1 MHAAPRYSPELLAEL
16 QKDWPD
22 AIVVRKE
29 IFLAYN
35 LDNTAA
41 QASNAPT
48 RDELDRVVSW
58 MNKDGESLLSYFL
71 KRRSVLMPAFS
82 TSLSSKV
89 SLLSQFNCPI
99 CAASEGLFPV
109 EIFHIRNPPVSKQA
123 ISQKK
128 GYRAAFELA
137 IRHRFSNRAAS
148 FSKDDNLCVM
158 IVFVASRKRRTK
170 DLDNMAKA
178 MLDAVKGVLFGDDRS
193 IDHLNLL
200 RLVSDDEEYVCL
212 NIRKTKINEHH
223 DVLSKHMHHSWAGAE
238 ILNLEDFLT

>member
-1 MHAAPRYSPELLAEL
+1 MLTPPRYSPELLNEL

-22 AIVVRKE
+22 PIFVRKE

-35 LDNTAA
+35 RDNAA
-41 QASNAPT
+41 SQISNAPT
-48 RDELDRVVSW
+48 RDELDQVVSW
-58 MNKDGESLLSYFL
+58 LNKEDEPLLTYFL

-99 CAASEGLFPV
+99 CRTSDGLFPV
-109 EIFHIRNPPVSKQA
+109 EIFPIQIPPVSKQVV
-123 ISQKK
+123 SQKK

-137 IRHRFSNRAAS
+137 IKHRFSKKEAS
-148 FSKDDNLCVM
+148 FSKDDRLCVM
-158 IVFVASRKRRTK
+158 IVFVTSRKRRTK

-200 RLVSDDEEYVCL
+200 RLVSEDEEYVYL

-238 ILNLEDFLT
+238 TLNLEDFLP